1 MDCYFFIRLFIL
13 ILLIVLS
20 IEDIISKTVSSIF
33 LYAINVLQILSAVMI
48 IDSKYFWI
56 KIIFSIIIFALYFS
70 NNFFRKYIGE
80 ADIIFLCFQFA
91 SLELNKFIIF
101 WWTYLIFSL
110 IYGIILYIRNSDY
123 HIPMFPAFLFA
134 EFSTLI
140 SGGIIW

>member
-1 MDCYFFIRLFIL
+1 MNCYFFIRLFIL

-33 LYAINVLQILSAVMI
+33 LYAINVLQIVSAVMI

-140 SGGIIW
+140 SGGII

>member
-33 LYAINVLQILSAVMI
+33 LYAINVLQIVSAVMI

-123 HIPMFPAFLFA
+123 YIPMFPAFLFA
-134 EFSTLI
+134 EFATLI

>member
-33 LYAINVLQILSAVMI
+33 LYAINVLQILSAIMI

-110 IYGIILYIRNSDY
+110 IYGIILYVRNSDY

-134 EFSTLI
+134 EFATLI